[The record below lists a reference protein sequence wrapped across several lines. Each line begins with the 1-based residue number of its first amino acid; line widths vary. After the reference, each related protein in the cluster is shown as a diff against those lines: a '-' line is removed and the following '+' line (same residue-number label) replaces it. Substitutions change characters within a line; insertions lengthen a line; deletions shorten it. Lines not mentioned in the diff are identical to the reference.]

1 MLKGIKQSLKVAY
14 WRVLSSNIARKCPPL
29 LVFVILVAPVAFADT
44 DKKQALDDLRGRI
57 EKLNRDLAK
66 SEESRVE
73 VADQLKTAE
82 KSISEVNRNLT
93 ELGRAQTEIGRELNE
108 VEAKIKA
115 TRADIVRE
123 EVLRDK
129 LILHQYMYGNT
140 DAMRLMLGG
149 QDVSQVERQLAYLG
163 YVTRSRIATIAR
175 LQKSVT
181 ALASLEVTARDKQ
194 NQLAANADAQKSA
207 RATLVLDRLAR
218 QKMLSQLRN
227 DINKNKREVGRLK
240 RDENRLTKLVEQ
252 IALALVKK
260 PQARTPSRQASR
272 QADAPRIQ
280 KPGQVVNDVADSGFV
295 GRAFATLRGKLKL
308 PVKGELAGRFG
319 AQREEGGVTWKGLFI
334 RAEDGQTVRSVADG
348 RVVYADWLRGY
359 GNIVI
364 IDHGAG
370 YLSLYGHNESIVKQ
384 VGDNI
389 NAGEAIASV
398 GSTGGSLDSGVYFE
412 LRQDGK
418 PFDPM
423 RWVSQ

>member
-1 MLKGIKQSLKVAY
+1 VLLKRIQLLLKAVY
-14 WRVLSSNIARKCPPL
+14 WRAVSGNFARKFPLL
-29 LVFVILVAPVAFADT
+29 LVFMLLVMPFAFADA

-73 VADQLKTAE
+73 VADQLKIAE

-163 YVTRSRIATIAR
+163 YVTRSRIATIGR
-175 LQKSVT
+175 LQKSV
-181 ALASLEVTARDKQ
+181 AVLASLEVSARDKQ
-194 NQLAANADAQKSA
+194 NQLTENADAQKNA
-207 RATLVLDRLAR
+207 RAKLVLDRLAR
-218 QKMLSQLRN
+218 QKVLSKLRA
-227 DINKNKREVGRLK
+227 DITKNKREVGRLK

-252 IALALVKK
+252 IAIALARK
-260 PQARTPSRQASR
+260 PQTRAPSNQTKSP
-272 QADAPRIQ
+272 APRIQ
-280 KPGQVVNDVADSGFV
+280 KPGQVVNDVVDSGFV

-423 RWVSQ
+423 RWVGQ

>member
-1 MLKGIKQSLKVAY
+1 VLLKRIQLLLKAVY
-14 WRVLSSNIARKCPPL
+14 WRAVSGNFARKFPLL
-29 LVFVILVAPVAFADT
+29 LVFMLLVMPFAFADA

-73 VADQLKTAE
+73 VADQLKIAE

-163 YVTRSRIATIAR
+163 YVTRSRIATIGR
-175 LQKSVT
+175 LQKSV
-181 ALASLEVTARDKQ
+181 AVLASLEVSARDKQ
-194 NQLAANADAQKSA
+194 NQLTENADAQKNA
-207 RATLVLDRLAR
+207 RAKLVLDRLAR
-218 QKMLSQLRN
+218 QKVLSKLRA
-227 DINKNKREVGRLK
+227 DITKNKREVGRLK

-252 IALALVKK
+252 IAIALAKK
-260 PQARTPSRQASR
+260 PQARAPSNQTKSP
-272 QADAPRIQ
+272 APRIQ
-280 KPGQVVNDVADSGFV
+280 KPGQVVNDVVDSGFV

-423 RWVSQ
+423 RWVGQ

>member
-1 MLKGIKQSLKVAY
+1 VLLKRIQLLLKAVY
-14 WRVLSSNIARKCPPL
+14 WRAVSGNFARKFPLL
-29 LVFVILVAPVAFADT
+29 LVFMLLVMPFAFADA

-73 VADQLKTAE
+73 VADQLKIAE

-163 YVTRSRIATIAR
+163 YVTRSRIATIGR
-175 LQKSVT
+175 LQKSV
-181 ALASLEVTARDKQ
+181 AVLASLEASARDKQ
-194 NQLAANADAQKSA
+194 NQLTENADAQKNA
-207 RATLVLDRLAR
+207 RAKLVLDRLAR
-218 QKMLSQLRN
+218 QKVLSKLRA
-227 DINKNKREVGRLK
+227 DITKNKREVGRLK

-252 IALALVKK
+252 IAIALAKK
-260 PQARTPSRQASR
+260 PQARAPSNQTKSP
-272 QADAPRIQ
+272 APRIQ
-280 KPGQVVNDVADSGFV
+280 KPGQVVNDVVDSGFV

-423 RWVSQ
+423 RWVGQ